1 MRRIV
6 VGLVLLTLWSPARGA
21 PPSEADVVARLN
33 DAVEKE
39 WKRLSLTPEATADD
53 AAFCRRVWLDLAGR
67 VPPALKVR
75 EFLDSADPAK
85 RARLVDALLQGEDFA
100 EHWGRAWAMRLTGRR
115 PISEGNYNVQ
125 VLADYLR
132 QAFAGNR
139 SYREVVQELISG
151 EGLNDG
157 SGPVNFLLRYE
168 GKPVDLTG
176 AVSKHFLGVTLQ
188 CAQCHDH
195 PHAAWKKSDF
205 WGVAAYFGRVRVL
218 GGDQLTG
225 VFDARR
231 GDLQIPDPDAKPAAD
246 GTVPMKTLKPRPPGV
261 KSATAPAGKL
271 RSALAEWVTADANP
285 YFARNAVNQVWAQL
299 FGQALVGPLDY
310 PELESQRLGRELLQL
325 LAEDFKNTG
334 YDQKRLIRILALSK
348 PYQLSPGSADA
359 APGKV
364 DAALEEASYRKVQA
378 LARFRVRPLSVD
390 QLYQSIVQCS
400 GHTGNEAAAEKPE
413 QPTEAD
419 DSAND
424 VAPNLLT
431 ERPFTVQRSL
441 AMLNGDYIHK
451 AVQVGARAALT
462 ANGQRVGA
470 NHIEWLF
477 LSTVSRRP
485 TPEESA
491 TMRELLAKGKGVR
504 GLEDALWVL
513 INSAEFNTN
522 H

>member
-1 MRRIV
+1 MRRALIC
-6 VGLVLLTLWSPARGA
+6 LLLLTLWSPLRGA
-21 PPSEADVVARLN
+21 PPSEAEVVARVN
-33 DAVEKE
+33 DAAEKE
-39 WKRLSLTPEATADD
+39 WKRLNLTPEAMADD
-53 AAFCRRVWLDLAGR
+53 ATFCRRVWLDLAGR

-85 RARLVDALLQGEDFA
+85 RARLVETLLRSEDFA
-100 EHWGRAWAMRLTGRR
+100 EHWGRAWAMRLTGKR
-115 PISEGNYNVQ
+115 PVAENNYNVQ

-139 SYREVVQELISG
+139 SYRDVVQELIAG
-151 EGLNDG
+151 EGLSDA

-168 GKPVDLTG
+168 GKPVDLAG
-176 AVSKHFLGVTLQ
+176 AVSKQFLGVTLQ

-195 PHAAWKKSDF
+195 PHAAWKKDDF
-205 WGVAAYFGRVRVL
+205 WGVAAYFSRLRVL
-218 GGDQLTG
+218 GGEQLTG

-231 GDLQIPDPDAKPAAD
+231 GELQIPDPAAKPAAD
-246 GTVPMKTLKPRPPGV
+246 GNVPMKTVKPRPPGA
-261 KSATAPAGKL
+261 KSAAAPAGKL
-271 RSALAEWVTADANP
+271 RPALAAWVTADTNP
-285 YFARNAVNQVWAQL
+285 YFARHAVNQTWAQL
-299 FGQALVGPLDY
+299 FGQPLVGPLDY
-310 PELESQRLGRELLQL
+310 PELESLRLGRELLQL
-325 LAEDFKNTG
+325 LADDFKSAG
-334 YDQKRLIRILALSK
+334 YDQKRLIRILVHSK
-348 PYQLSPGSADA
+348 PYQLNTGGGEVPT
-359 APGKV
+359 GKV
-364 DAALEEASYRKVQA
+364 DAAVEEARYRKVQA

-400 GHTGNEAAAEKPE
+400 GHTGSEAPAEKAE
-413 QPTEAD
+413 QPGEEDEEAKD
-419 DSAND
+419 A
-424 VAPNLLT
+424 APNLLT
-431 ERPFTVQRSL
+431 DRAFTVQRSL
-441 AMLNGDYIHK
+441 AMLNGEYVHK

-485 TPEESA
+485 TADESA